1 IIEQQKQIT
10 KLSNVRQTSNA
21 TTSEEV
27 INQRALRK
35 SSDLEAQSK
44 SKLVGAYQNLIA
56 KQKQAKTTLQN
67 LIVTQG
73 KNSTETKK
81 AQREYDKLTAKVN
94 QANKATS
101 NFSKTGLGNAVKGFK
116 NLLGAFGIVGGAM
129 MLRDFATEVF
139 NTTKKL
145 QSLDFA
151 LKSIVPNSKEFGEV
165 QKFLSQITNDYGANI
180 VTTTERYT
188 KFLAAAKQSNVSMKD
203 TEKIFATVTKA
214 SGVLGLKTDELTG
227 IYLAL
232 EQMLSKGK
240 VTTEELR
247 RQLGERLPG
256 AFGIMADAMGVSVSK
271 LDEMLKKGE
280 ILSAEALPKFADELE
295 KAYGIQSVEKID
307 TLAAAHT
314 RMTNEW
320 VEFIRSLDG
329 SDGVITKIF
338 TSLLDFSSK
347 VIQSFKEL
355 NQGAKGLQSRIYK
368 NIYEDATEYYE

>member
-81 AQREYDKLTAKVN
+81 AQREYDKLTGKVN

-101 NFSKTGLGNAVKGFK
+101 NFSKTGLGSMVTGFR
-116 NLLGAFGIVGGAM
+116 NLLGAFGIVGGVHLIA
-129 MLRDFATEVF
+129 DIVKDVF
-139 NTTKKL
+139 SLTKT
-145 QSLDFA
+145 LDAQRFTLETVTDNIYEMA
-151 LKSIVPNSKEFGEV
+151 EA
-165 QKFLSQITNDYGANI
+165 QQFLSRIANAYGVDLI
-180 VTTTERYT
+180 KTTERYI
-188 KFLAAAKQSNVSMKD
+188 KFYTAAKQSNVTLKD
-203 TEKIFATVTKA
+203 TEQIFETVTKA
-214 SGVLGLKTDELTG
+214 AGVLGLKTHELEG
-227 IYLAL
+227 VYLAL

-256 AFGIMADAMGVSVSK
+256 AFGIMADALGVTTAK
-271 LDEMLKKGE
+271 LDDMLKKGE
-280 ILSAEALPKFADELE
+280 VL
-295 KAYGIQSVEKID
+295 
-307 TLAAAHT
+307 
-314 RMTNEW
+314 
-320 VEFIRSLDG
+320 
-329 SDGVITKIF
+329 
-338 TSLLDFSSK
+338 
-347 VIQSFKEL
+347 
-355 NQGAKGLQSRIYK
+355 
-368 NIYEDATEYYE
+368 